1 MLFLF
6 FMIFSVNIYKTL
18 AQILPAI
25 IAIYDFSRPEL
36 VCVVVFEGIGLIHC
50 LLHLGVVF

>member
-1 MLFLF
+1 MN
-6 FMIFSVNIYKTL
+6 IFKKL
-18 AQILPAI
+18 AQMLPAI
-25 IAIYDFSRPEL
+25 IAIYDFSRLEL